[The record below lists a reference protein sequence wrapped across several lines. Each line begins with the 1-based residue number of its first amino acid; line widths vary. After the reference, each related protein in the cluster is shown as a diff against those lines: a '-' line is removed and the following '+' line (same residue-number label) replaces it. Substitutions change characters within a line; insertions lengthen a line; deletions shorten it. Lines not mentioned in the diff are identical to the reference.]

1 MAVHGTTNHKGASGA
16 DASHRGLTQLTFIV
30 DRSGSMAGLESD
42 TIGGFNG
49 MLAKQRAIPGDC
61 SVTTVLFS
69 NRTEMLHDHVDLRK
83 VPDLTGRDYQ
93 AGGSTALLD
102 AIGSTIDEMVARQR
116 HAMPSG
122 RADHVLFVIITDGY
136 ENASRRYSWA
146 QVRRMLSY
154 ERERYGWEFVFLGA
168 NIDAAR
174 TAGDFGIKPECAADF
189 HADGQGIRASF
200 AAVACVA
207 TAVRA
212 GADHDGE
219 YMTAALRGVRD
230 DYRSRSHSSR

>member
-1 MAVHGTTNHKGASGA
+1 MAMYGMANHKGASGK
-16 DASHRGLTQLTFIV
+16 GLTQLTFIV

-49 MLAKQRAIPGDC
+49 MLATQRAIPGDC
-61 SVTTVLFS
+61 RVTTVLFS
-69 NRTEMLHDHVDLRK
+69 DRVETLHDHVDLRK
-83 VPDLTGRDYQ
+83 GRDLTGRDYR

-102 AIGSTIDEMVARQR
+102 AVGSTIAQTVRMQR
-116 HAMPSG
+116 HADEAS

-146 QVRRMLSY
+146 QVRHMISY

-168 NIDAAR
+168 NIDATR
-174 TAGDFGIKPECAADF
+174 TADDFDIAPECAADF

-200 AAVACVA
+200 AAVSSVA
-207 TAVRA
+207 AAVRVAA
-212 GADHDGE
+212 GSPEAH
-219 YMTAALRGVRD
+219 TAKALHSLRE
-230 DYRSRSHSSR
+230 DYRSRTRR